1 MARRKKRPE
10 LPPVS
15 DEMRRTFALI
25 AEEVGRWPGVSTKL
39 MFGFRAVY
47 REGVVFAMLPG
58 KRALENPEAFAYKFA
73 NNSGKRE
80 GEKWRLFELK
90 DEQHIDRSLALL
102 DQAYRQAGGRGK
114 KDSSNSL
121 P

>member
-47 REGVVFAMLPG
+47 REGVVFAMLPD
-58 KRALENPEAFAYKFA
+58 KRSLEVPDAVAYKDGAEWKAFEVK
-73 NNSGKRE
+73 GDE
-80 GEKWRLFELK
+80 GIGGALAVLEKAYA
-90 DEQHIDRSLALL
+90 RSVT
-102 DQAYRQAGGRGK
+102 K
-114 KDSSNSL
+114 
-121 P
+121 